1 MRGIYWLAGEDGC
14 PFNSLYWHFLGR
26 NRDERGGN
34 MRLRN
39 QYRTWDRFGPRTKEE
54 VLAQADAFLGAL
66 DEGGRD
72 YYGPIERHREDE
84 D

>member
-1 MRGIYWLAGEDGC
+1 
-14 PFNSLYWHFLGR
+14 
-26 NRDERGGN
+26 
-34 MRLRN
+34 LRN

-66 DEGGRD
+66 DEGGAD